1 MPFLVESIL
10 FVALVALLVVGLV
23 IRQARAREARRA
35 RNLRA
40 LFEVS
45 RQATA
50 SLDQQQMLDV
60 VVQAVQDVMGY
71 RLASILLLDEDRQEL
86 VSAAI
91 SSNLR
96 GLIPLGDRI
105 PIGRGMV
112 GAAIRTGQTQLAS
125 DVTRNPHYIRAPG
138 SWDPGSEIS
147 VPLLSGQR
155 RVGVLDVQDAA
166 RNAFTRDD
174 VQVLE
179 ALAEQLVVILEKA
192 RLFEST
198 QANVERLSILYDLS
212 QRISQ
217 ARDDTTIMREALEAL
232 AAHSPYR
239 CTIALF
245 EFDATGRPHRFR
257 VPFFYQPGQGLVA
270 ANVYVPAT
278 DDELNPLLN
287 AGQTVAITDVAT
299 DARVPEFLRQEQLA
313 SGRPALVLIPL
324 VVGGRRIGNLVLSHS
339 EPHVW
344 TDGEL
349 QLFRSSAN
357 QLAATLENARLFGDV
372 QRALEEMRL
381 LYETARQFGAA
392 LSLDEVIE
400 VYLEQVA
407 ARSGRFT
414 CSVVLYEFDEAG
426 ERTAVIAHAHWTPR
440 SGLLRVREPY
450 PNERDDLDVI
460 LETGQSVRVT
470 DIRLDPR
477 APQRLQQ
484 ALAERPALAMLPLIV
499 RGRCMGLVAIS
510 ETTPH
515 AWTDDDLWPYQ
526 ATASQLAIAIDSRR
540 QQVLL
545 AERGQQLAVL
555 EERQRLARD
564 LHDSVTQL
572 IFSLM
577 LIAQSVGPA
586 YKRDLVEGERRI
598 GRMLELSQQALAEM
612 RALLA
617 ELRPTSPVASGLLP
631 ALRQHL
637 ERVAEREK
645 LHIHLQADAYRAQS
659 PEREEMLYRVAQESL
674 NNVVKHARAQT
685 VTLALT
691 PVNGSLTLV
700 ITDDGRGFNPT
711 QAAGGIGLPGMRERV
726 ERLGGALKVQSAP
739 NTGTTICVT
748 LPEPG
753 PDPKPTGG

>member
-1 MPFLVESIL
+1 MPFLIESIL
-10 FVALVALLVVGLV
+10 LIALGALLIIGLV
-23 IRQARAREARRA
+23 IRQSRVREARRA

-50 SLDQQQMLDV
+50 NLDRQQMLEV

-71 RLASILLLDEDRQEL
+71 RLASILLLDEARQEL

-105 PIGRGMV
+105 PVSKGMS
-112 GAAIRTGQTQLAS
+112 GAALRTGQTQLAG
-125 DVTRNPHYIRAPG
+125 DVARNPHYIRAPG
-138 SWDPGSEIS
+138 GWDPGSEIS
-147 VPLLSGQR
+147 VPLLSGAR
-155 RVGVLDVQDAA
+155 ALGVLDVQDQTK
-166 RNAFTRDD
+166 NAFTRDD
-174 VQVLE
+174 VLVLE
-179 ALAEQLVVILEKA
+179 ALAGQLVVILEKA
-192 RLFEST
+192 RLFETT
-198 QANVERLSILYDLS
+198 QANVQRLSILYDLS

-217 ARDDTTIMREALEAL
+217 ARDDITIMREALEAL
-232 AAHSPYR
+232 AAHSLYR

-245 EFDATGRPHRFR
+245 EFDATGQPARFR

-270 ANVYVPAT
+270 VNAYVPAT

-287 AGQTVAITDVAT
+287 AGQTVAIADVT
-299 DARVPEFLRQEQLA
+299 GDPRVPDLLRREQLA
-313 SGRPALVLIPL
+313 SGRPALALIPL

-339 EPHVW
+339 QPHVW

-357 QLAATLENARLFGDV
+357 QLAASLENARLFGDV

-381 LYETARQFGAA
+381 LYETARHFGAA
-392 LSLDEVIE
+392 LDVDAVIT

-407 ARSGRFT
+407 VRSGRYT
-414 CSVVLYEFDEAG
+414 CSIILYEFDEAG
-426 ERTAVIAHAHWTPR
+426 ERSAVVAHAHWTPR

-450 PNERDDLDVI
+450 PNERDDFDVI
-460 LETGQSVRVT
+460 VEAGQTVRVS
-470 DIRLDPR
+470 DIRADPR
-477 APQRLQQ
+477 APKRLRR
-484 ALAERPALAMLPLIV
+484 ALAGRPALALLPLMV
-499 RGRCMGLVAIS
+499 RAQCVGLVAVS
-510 ETTPH
+510 ETEPH
-515 AWTDDDLWPYQ
+515 EWSDDDLWPYQ
-526 ATASQLAIAIDSRR
+526 ATAAQLVTAIDSRR
-540 QQVLL
+540 QQILL

-572 IFSLM
+572 IFSLT

-586 YKRDLVEGERRI
+586 YKRDAVEGERRI

-612 RALLA
+612 RALLT
-617 ELRPTSPVASGLLP
+617 ELRPASPVAAGLLP
-631 ALRQHL
+631 ALRQHIQ
-637 ERVAEREK
+637 RVAEREK
-645 LHIHLQADAYRAQS
+645 LHIQLNADAYPAQS

-685 VTLALT
+685 VTLDLTQSNGALALT
-691 PVNGSLTLV
+691 
-700 ITDDGRGFNPT
+700 IHDDGRGFDST
-711 QAAGGIGLPGMRERV
+711 AVSGGLGLPGMRERI
-726 ERLGGALKVQSAP
+726 ERLGGVFEVQSAP
-739 NTGTTICVT
+739 DAGTTISVT
-748 LPEPG
+748 LAV
-753 PDPKPTGG
+753 KVNTRSSQ

>member
-1 MPFLVESIL
+1 MPFLVETIL
-10 FVALVALLVVGLV
+10 LITVGAALIIGLVV
-23 IRQARAREARRA
+23 REARAREARRA

-60 VVQAVQDVMGY
+60 VVQAVQEVMGY
-71 RLASILLLDEDRQEL
+71 RLASILLLDEERQEL

-105 PIGRGMV
+105 PISRGMV
-112 GAAIRTGQTQLAS
+112 GAALRTGQTQLAS

-138 SWDPGSEIS
+138 TWDPGSEIS
-147 VPLLSGQR
+147 VPLRSGAR
-155 RVGVLDVQDAA
+155 RVGVLDVQDTA
-166 RNAFTRDD
+166 RHAFTHDD
-174 VQVLE
+174 VLVLE

-192 RLFEST
+192 RLFETT

-217 ARDDTTIMREALEAL
+217 ARDDTAIMREALLAL

-245 EFDATGRPHRFR
+245 EFDTAGQPKRFR

-270 ANVYVPAT
+270 ADAYMPAT

-287 AGQTVAITDVAT
+287 AGHTVAIADVTT
-299 DARVPEFLRQEQLA
+299 DARVPELLRQEQLS

-381 LYETARQFGAA
+381 LYETARRFGAA
-392 LSLDEVIE
+392 LSVEEVIE

-407 ARSGRFT
+407 ARSGRYT
-414 CSVVLYEFDEAG
+414 CSIILYEFDETG
-426 ERTAVIAHAHWTPR
+426 ERVAVIAHAHWTPR

-450 PNERDDLDVI
+450 PNDPDLYDAL
-460 LETGQSVRVT
+460 LETGQPVQVS
-470 DIRLDPR
+470 DIRADPR
-477 APQRLQQ
+477 APEHLRQ
-484 ALAERPALAMLPLIV
+484 ALAERPALAMLPLLV
-499 RGRCMGLVAIS
+499 RGRCIGLVAIS
-510 ETTPH
+510 KTEPH
-515 AWTDDDLWPYQ
+515 DWTEADVWPYQ
-526 ATASQLAIAIDSRR
+526 ATASQLASAIDSRR
-540 QQVLL
+540 QQILL

-577 LIAQSVGPA
+577 LIAQSVGSV
-586 YKRDLVEGERRI
+586 YKRDPVEGERRI
-598 GRMLELSQQALAEM
+598 ARVLELSQQALAEM
-612 RALLA
+612 RALLT
-617 ELRPTSPVASGLLP
+617 ELRPASPVTAGLIP
-631 ALRQHL
+631 ALRQHI
-637 ERVAEREK
+637 ERVTERDR
-645 LHIHLQADAYRAQS
+645 LHIQLAAETYRPQP
-659 PEREEMLYRVAQESL
+659 PEREEMFYRVIQESL
-674 NNVVKHARAQT
+674 NNVTKHARAQT
-685 VTLALT
+685 VTITLT
-691 PVNGSLTLV
+691 QANGEVTLV
-700 ITDDGRGFNPT
+700 ICDNGRGFDMT
-711 QAAGGIGLPGMRERV
+711 QSAMGLGLPGMRERV

-739 NTGTTICVT
+739 GAGTSITVT
-748 LPEPG
+748 LPNHSA
-753 PDPKPTGG
+753 